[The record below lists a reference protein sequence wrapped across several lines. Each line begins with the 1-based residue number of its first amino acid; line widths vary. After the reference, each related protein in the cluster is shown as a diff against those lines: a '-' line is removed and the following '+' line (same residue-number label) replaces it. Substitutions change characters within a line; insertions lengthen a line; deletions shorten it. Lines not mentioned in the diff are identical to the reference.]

1 MTARNVGAFIG
12 HGVGG
17 ELGQRIYDWKPRASQ
32 WHASL
37 AKVFAIPLLV
47 CLFDTPRHRH
57 HLHRLICFSFF
68 LGLVASQVGMIVH
81 ATMANVTAPRARAS
95 ASAIHCIFDDLGKG
109 GGPWVVAKLIKHY
122 GRRKTFVW
130 TTIIAWSGAAFT
142 QYLCSF
148 TVEDDKRKIRERGEA
163 PTPTSA
169 PLARHAW
176 LAKSQTDVEYE
187 FLDAADETTSLVRRG
202 DRGAAQ

>member
-1 MTARNVGAFIG
+1 MTWAREAD
-12 HGVGG
+12 HGSS
-17 ELGQRIYDWKPRASQ
+17 RS
-32 WHASL
+32 S
-37 AKVFAIPLLV
+37 
-47 CLFDTPRHRH
+47 
-57 HLHRLICFSFF
+57 S
-68 LGLVASQVGMIVH
+68 
-81 ATMANVTAPRARAS
+81 
-95 ASAIHCIFDDLGKG
+95 
-109 GGPWVVAKLIKHY
+109 KHY

-148 TVEDDKRKIRERGEA
+148 TVEDDERKIRERGEA